1 MTLEQGRT
9 DGYEYLRFDKADEAR
24 KLLLKGIIREG
35 FNGFF
40 DLPLKTPVT
49 GVGFVEHPIGILVT
63 EKRLWLT
70 RLPFADGSEQID
82 LWPQFKIIDSSPKH
96 ALAFGNNEVRLERL
110 IAQMIQVAGIE
121 VAGSIIHP
129 AVFEFYK
136 LDIEQ
141 KKDKL
146 SIKLRETAY
155 PENFLMADLNL

>member
-1 MTLEQGRT
+1 MVTLEQGRT
-9 DGYEYLRFDKADEAR
+9 DGYEVLRWDKADEAR
-24 KLLLKGIIREG
+24 KLLSKGIIRAG

-49 GVGFVEHPIGILVT
+49 GRGFVGHPIGIAVT
-63 EKRLWLT
+63 EKRLWLA
-70 RLPFADGSEQID
+70 RLSFADELEQD

-96 ALAFGNNEVRLERL
+96 ALAFGGNEVGLERL
-110 IAQMIQVAGIE
+110 IAQMRQVAGIE